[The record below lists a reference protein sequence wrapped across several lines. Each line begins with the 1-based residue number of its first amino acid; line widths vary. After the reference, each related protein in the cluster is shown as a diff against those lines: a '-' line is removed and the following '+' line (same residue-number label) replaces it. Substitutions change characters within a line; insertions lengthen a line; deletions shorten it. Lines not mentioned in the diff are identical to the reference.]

1 MITIHSC
8 RLEKLQEKVPI
19 PTKRDCSHLTLEIF
33 LKKVS
38 HRNKVQEKKLI
49 RKAKEVGGKKA
60 KAKIC
65 FLHMPEMCKLSDRVL
80 QAQDHVSQKNR
91 FKIQN
96 HCNADNK

>member
-8 RLEKLQEKVPI
+8 RLQKLQKKVPI
-19 PTKRDCSHLTLEIF
+19 PTKRDWSHLTPEIF

-49 RKAKEVGGKKA
+49 KKAKEVGGKKA
-60 KAKIC
+60 KAKIF
-65 FLHMPEMCKLSDRVL
+65 FLHRPEICKPSDRVL

-91 FKIQN
+91 FNI
-96 HCNADNK
+96 

>member
-8 RLEKLQEKVPI
+8 RLEKLQKKVPI
-19 PTKRDCSHLTLEIF
+19 PTKRDCSQLTPEIF

-60 KAKIC
+60 KAKIF
-65 FLHMPEMCKLSDRVL
+65 FLHMPEICKPSDRVL

-91 FKIQN
+91 FNI
-96 HCNADNK
+96 